1 MKRRSY
7 AAMGVSLV
15 ALLAAAPSPAFGAPP
30 VGQCPDSFVVAT
42 REEAVEMGQL
52 ALFEAV
58 NNNGD
63 DIICFRPFNKKPGG
77 ALVDNTARPQA

>member
-1 MKRRSY
+1 
-7 AAMGVSLV
+7 MGVSLV
-15 ALLAAAPSPAFGAPP
+15 AFLAAAPSPVSGAPP